1 MCMVWHPR
9 CRQAAPG
16 LLQTTMQISGQLE
29 WPTMSNMQNDCFGMN
44 GLLWQYH
51 HDHILK
57 GRFFGRVDV
66 CECAWCDCFFR
77 YCMFC
82 GWGGP
87 RRWPVAHPDSNFLF
101 RDYGTYELSFSS
113 RCAFCLG
120 TSRQCQETE
129 SRFTERIGN
138 TNNIY
143 VSDQGKLFFTRS
155 CMLLLTLLQRCAPS
169 FAQNRFVMY
178 ITHVHR
184 YVCYVFHFVMYIIDI
199 AHVL

>member
-1 MCMVWHPR
+1 MNVLGVTVFSG
-9 CRQAAPG
+9 AACFVVEAATGDEPHDPWPIRI
-16 LLQTTMQISGQLE
+16 QTFVL
-29 WPTMSNMQNDCFGMN
+29 
-44 GLLWQYH
+44 
-51 HDHILK
+51 
-57 GRFFGRVDV
+57 
-66 CECAWCDCFFR
+66 
-77 YCMFC
+77 
-82 GWGGP
+82 
-87 RRWPVAHPDSNFLF
+87 

-138 TNNIY
+138 THNIY

-184 YVCYVFHFVMYIIDI
+184 YVCYVFHFVMYIISFLCCLGQSR
-199 AHVL
+199 ACCY